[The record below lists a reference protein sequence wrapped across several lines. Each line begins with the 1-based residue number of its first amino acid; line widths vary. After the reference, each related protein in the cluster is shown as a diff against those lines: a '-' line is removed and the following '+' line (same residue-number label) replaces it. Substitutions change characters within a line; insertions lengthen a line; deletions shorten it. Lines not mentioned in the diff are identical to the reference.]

1 MLISLDLVYVNSDLQ
16 SVAATKIQAWW
27 RGHWVR
33 TQVWGTNWQVRG
45 QGLDTVDRQILQEL
59 HRAATKIQV
68 RIKTNKNKTGK

>member
-1 MLISLDLVYVNSDLQ
+1 MCVYSDLQ

-45 QGLDTVDRQILQEL
+45 QGLDPVDRQILQEL

-68 RIKTNKNKTGK
+68 TIKTN